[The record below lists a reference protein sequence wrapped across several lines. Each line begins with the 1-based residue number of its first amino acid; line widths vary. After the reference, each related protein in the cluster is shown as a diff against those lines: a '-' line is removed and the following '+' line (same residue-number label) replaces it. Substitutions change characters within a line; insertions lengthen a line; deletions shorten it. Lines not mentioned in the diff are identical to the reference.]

1 MEDAV
6 NAKPGFEQFV
16 DWCKAEVTKLKE
28 ELTALE
34 QGTVRMGKSVAHG
47 DWEDV
52 TPKHSA
58 WLKQKIVELDDLIIT
73 YSFPI

>member
-6 NAKPGFEQFV
+6 SDEPGFEHFV
-16 DWCKAEVTKLKE
+16 NWCKAEAEKLKD
-28 ELTALE
+28 ELAALE
-34 QGTVRMGKSVAHG
+34 AGAVRIGKKAAEG
-47 DWEDV
+47 DWEDI

-58 WLKQKIVELDDLIIT
+58 WLKQRIVELDDLIIK

>member
-6 NAKPGFEQFV
+6 TAKPGFEQFV
-16 DWCKAEVTKLKE
+16 DWCKAEATNLKE
-28 ELTALE
+28 ELSALE
-34 QGTVRMGKSVAHG
+34 AGAVRIGKKAADG
-47 DWEDV
+47 DWVDI
-52 TPKHSA
+52 TPKHRA